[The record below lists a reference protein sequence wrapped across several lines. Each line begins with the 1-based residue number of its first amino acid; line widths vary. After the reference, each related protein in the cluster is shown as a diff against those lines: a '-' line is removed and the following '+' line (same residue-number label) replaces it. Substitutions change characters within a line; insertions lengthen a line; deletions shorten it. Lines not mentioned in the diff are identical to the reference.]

1 MNEHI
6 HAEDLASTLIDVD
19 AVPLALRLPA
29 GTALF
34 ALRGEVWL
42 TQEGCRDDVMLTAG
56 ARYDVRSRAPI
67 VVSALRGQAQLYVAQ
82 PAAARAIRVT
92 DLHAFL
98 RANAGRLRS
107 EAIDALA
114 ATAGRHARAW
124 AQRGLA
130 RLRPRPAA
138 AVAAQRPAC

>member
-6 HAEDLASTLIDVD
+6 HAEDLASTLIDVG
-19 AVPLALRLPA
+19 AVPLALRLPR

-42 TQEGCRDDVMLTAG
+42 TQEGCRDDVMLAAG
-56 ARYDVRSRAPI
+56 ARYEVRSRALI
-67 VVSALRGQAQLYVAQ
+67 LVSALRGPAQLYVAQ

-92 DLHAFL
+92 DLYDFL
-98 RANAGRLRS
+98 RADARRLRS

-114 ATAGRHARAW
+114 VTAGRGARAW
-124 AQRGLA
+124 VRRALA
-130 RLRPRPAA
+130 RLRMRSAA
-138 AVAAQRPAC
+138 AAQRPAC

>member
-29 GTALF
+29 GAALF

-42 TQEGCRDDVMLTAG
+42 TQEGCRDDVMLAAG
-56 ARYDVRSRAPI
+56 ARYDVRSRALI
-67 VVSALRGQAQLYVAQ
+67 VVSALRGPAQLYVAQ
-82 PAAARAIRVT
+82 PAAARATRVT
-92 DLHAFL
+92 DLHDFL
-98 RANAGRLRS
+98 RAHAGRLRR

-114 ATAGRHARAW
+114 ATAARHARAW
-124 AQRGLA
+124 AQRAAA
-130 RLRPRPAA
+130 RLRARPAA
-138 AVAAQRPAC
+138 AVQRSAG